1 MLFIFD
7 MGGVVTNTF
16 TPQDLCNE
24 LKISVEDYKKIL
36 KSELWE
42 NFEKGFISSIEFW
55 TEFNK
60 NFKNPSEPRIYS
72 DYFFILKKI

>member
-24 LKISVEDYKKIL
+24 LKISVEDYKKIF
-36 KSELWE
+36 S
-42 NFEKGFISSIEFW
+42 
-55 TEFNK
+55 
-60 NFKNPSEPRIYS
+60 YS
-72 DYFFILKKI
+72 LFSA

>member
-24 LKISVEDYKKIL
+24 LKISVERVRQIENASLKKIKEYIL
-36 KSELWE
+36 KS
-42 NFEKGFISSIEFW
+42 NN
-55 TEFNK
+55 TESK
-60 NFKNPSEPRIYS
+60 QLEV
-72 DYFFILKKI
+72 KKD